1 MKASASIV
9 VLSILAT
16 LAGSVHAASLIPQ
29 TTVAPKI
36 ARANQPLDV
45 SLLVKTLSSFFL
57 SDRYETKS
65 VTELK
70 GKSGGANFTV
80 NIQTKT
86 IAQSDKKFRSQIA
99 FGDSGEKIDREYLVI
114 SDSKQV
120 WIYRPDLKQ
129 YAVTSYNKFDDES
142 WHLIGMS
149 SYSFM
154 EAGKDYKQLISKL
167 SKSITS
173 GELSDKKVLEEL
185 GLSDDEDFVGNRSIL
200 EGEDF
205 YVYNYTNKKEG
216 FIFRAFVQP
225 ETATLKQFQLGGI
238 TQSIDFEITEK
249 IFYRTANPDVT
260 KDTFKFTPPKG
271 AKRVKSISIDPF

>member
-1 MKASASIV
+1 MKASASIA

-16 LAGSVHAASLIPQ
+16 LAGSVHAASPIPQ

-36 ARANQPLDV
+36 AQASQPLDV

-65 VTELK
+65 VTEFK
-70 GKSGGANFTV
+70 GKSEGLNFTV

-99 FGDSGEKIDREYLVI
+99 FGDSGKKIDREYLVI
-114 SDSKQV
+114 SDGKQV

-129 YAVTSYNKFDDES
+129 YAVISYNNFDDS
-142 WHLIGMS
+142 FFIGMS
-149 SYSFM
+149 SSSFM
-154 EAGKDYKQLISKL
+154 EAGEDARQLIPKVA
-167 SKSITS
+167 KSITS

-185 GLSDDEDFVGNRSIL
+185 GLPNNENFKGDKSII

-205 YVYNYTNKKEG
+205 YVYNYTDNKEG

-225 ETATLKQFQLGGI
+225 ETATLKQFQMAGK
-238 TQSIDFEITEK
+238 TQSTDFEMTEK
-249 IFYRTANPDVT
+249 ILNRTANPVVT

-271 AKRVKSISIDPF
+271 AKRVKSISISPF